1 MQAPAWDHVLYAP
14 CREVPAL
21 APCFVPVTQPP
32 LPLPGILFPTR
43 QHLSVGGRPRQLPA
57 LAARPVAIS
66 LEVSMRSSPLSPP
79 SPHPSIRRVGR
90 PPRGLL
96 PTLPLAPPLLVA
108 LSPVAAERQPA
119 VPRRS
124 SPRRRRRTEKAGT
137 TAAVAVRAVVAAH
150 EEMSEPSPAG
160 AGVSGATVAFVEGAQ
175 AESPASPPA
184 ASAAMPVAVREVA
197 AHLSTAPTR
206 RRRRSRRRRPNGYW
220 SDLAVLQAA
229 LAEVSCHPGSDAD
242 SRIAL
247 AHSDATVRTGGD
259 SSLASP
265 PPPQPQAVMPTRAQ
279 LSAAGRVD
287 LLSALAAHGGA
298 RRVAGRLGWAMA
310 TAPAGTWRGADS
322 DEALQRCLEAFL
334 DASSPPSARTST
346 AAAVSDEG
354 NSLSPSAMSSD
365 LTPSQRVMPTRRQL
379 LAAGRSD
386 LVSAIACRGG
396 FTAVARRLCWAS
408 VQPRR
413 HWASWPVF
421 RKAVIA
427 AGAAAP
433 DGQWWERGDLAAASR
448 LHGGPAVVAAR
459 LNSEGGGWTP
469 PGVATAADADAA
481 PSERPP
487 LIGAS
492 GAGSAAAGT
501 PSRSRRPR
509 RPAGYWRDWKTME
522 GAVRSFAE
530 AHTGGRMPTQREL
543 RAAQRTD
550 LLGALRVHGGL
561 GHVTSRLSLPVAR
574 RNRRRRNHWAEP
586 STLHAELRAYMADVG
601 AYPRLMPRR
610 EDLARHSRG
619 DLIYAVERHGG
630 FPAVAASMHLQW
642 HGPASY
648 WRSFTNLRSRL
659 MAHIKATR
667 KRQVAS
673 GGAPPTGAATAVAA
687 DGTTTTTA
695 AVMPNFQQ
703 LHAVGRWDL
712 IYGVAL
718 HGGVPEV
725 ARRMGLAVVFP
736 PGFASGAGASDPGA
750 IEAELRRFIGIQPR
764 ELHRDMPSSCALVR
778 AGRADLAAAVRDTGG
793 WVYYAQRL
801 GLRFVFDRRP
811 KGFWASSANVLREL
825 ANYVQAREDGER
837 GGAVEV
843 IREPDTAAA
852 TEVDTSATTV
862 AGPQAALPSREAS
875 TVALPLG
882 RASRHRHVRL
892 TAMPCVERLKRDGR
906 GDIAF
911 AIQRYHGGEAAFAA
925 STGLVVRSDEA
936 PSPPPPSELLRSWPA
951 FAAALREWMAAHGSL
966 PGVMPSRDEL
976 VRTGRHDLRFAVYTH
991 GGREVVAKRI
1001 GLVLPGCRGWV
1012 GVWLA
1017 RQTGLLVTDL
1027 AAGRRMGGLKCTTA
1041 VGSRRR
1047 AALLERVAGRRAA
1060 NGGASRPRGRRV
1072 GGGAKRR
1079 PRPPPTRA
1087 EGWEGVRP
1095 LLAPCAPP
1103 RGW

>member
-1 MQAPAWDHVLYAP
+1 MK
-14 CREVPAL
+14 
-21 APCFVPVTQPP
+21 
-32 LPLPGILFPTR
+32 
-43 QHLSVGGRPRQLPA
+43 
-57 LAARPVAIS
+57 AAS
-66 LEVSMRSSPLSPP
+66 
-79 SPHPSIRRVGR
+79 
-90 PPRGLL
+90 
-96 PTLPLAPPLLVA
+96 
-108 LSPVAAERQPA
+108 
-119 VPRRS
+119 
-124 SPRRRRRTEKAGT
+124 
-137 TAAVAVRAVVAAH
+137 TAAVAARAVVAAR
-150 EEMSEPSPAG
+150 EEMNEPPPAG
-160 AGVSGATVAFVEGAQ
+160 AVVSVAPVAVVEGAHV
-175 AESPASPPA
+175 ESPERSPTATAAVSVTAPSST
-184 ASAAMPVAVREVA
+184 ASA
-197 AHLSTAPTR
+197 R
-206 RRRRSRRRRPNGYW
+206 RRRRGRRRRPNGYW

-229 LAEVSCHPGSDAD
+229 LAEVSSYPGSDAD
-242 SRIAL
+242 GDGTL
-247 AHSDATVRTGGD
+247 ADSNATSGTWGD
-259 SSLASP
+259 SSHASP
-265 PPPQPQAVMPTRAQ
+265 PPTPPQAVMPTRAQ
-279 LSAAGRVD
+279 LAAAGRLD
-287 LLSALAAHGGA
+287 LLSALATHGGA

-310 TAPAGTWRGADS
+310 TAPPGTWRRADS
-322 DEALQRCLEAFL
+322 DVALRECLEAFL
-334 DASSPPSARTST
+334 DASSSSSASTST
-346 AAAVSDEG
+346 TAAVSKED
-354 NSLSPSAMSSD
+354 NPLSPFAPPSD
-365 LTPSQRVMPTRRQL
+365 LSPAQRIMPTRRQL

-396 FTAVARRLCWAS
+396 FTAVARRLGWSS

-421 RKAVIA
+421 REAVVA
-427 AGAAAP
+427 AGAAEP
-433 DGQWWERGDLAAASR
+433 DGLWWVRGDLAAASR

-469 PGVATAADADAA
+469 PGVATAADAAAA
-481 PSERPP
+481 PRERPV
-487 LIGAS
+487 LTVAS
-492 GAGSAAAGT
+492 GAGSAAAGA
-501 PSRSRRPR
+501 SSSARRPR

-522 GAVRSFAE
+522 GAVRSFAK
-530 AHTGGRMPTQREL
+530 AHTAGRMPTQREL
-543 RAAQRTD
+543 RAAHRTD
-550 LLGALRVHGGL
+550 LLGALRAHGGL
-561 GHVTSRLSLPVAR
+561 GHVTSRLALPVAR
-574 RNRRRRNHWAEP
+574 RNQRRRNHWAEP

-673 GGAPPTGAATAVAA
+673 GGAPPLGAAAAVAA
-687 DGTTTTTA
+687 DGTTTTAA

-712 IYGVAL
+712 VYGVAL
-718 HGGVPEV
+718 HGGVPVV
-725 ARRMGLAVVFP
+725 ARRMGLAVVYP
-736 PGFASGAGASDPGA
+736 PGFSSGAGASDPGA

-843 IREPDTAAA
+843 TREPNAADA
-852 TEVDTSATTV
+852 ADAVAVAGSATTA
-862 AGPQAALPSREAS
+862 AGPDVALPSRETPTA
-875 TVALPLG
+875 ALPPG
-882 RASRHRHVRL
+882 RAPRHRHIRL

-925 STGLVVRSDEA
+925 AARLTIRDDAA

-991 GGREVVAKRI
+991 GGREVVAKRL

-1017 RQTGLLVTDL
+1017 RQTGLMVSDL
-1027 AAGRRMGGLKCTTA
+1027 AAGRRVGGLECTTA

-1060 NGGASRPRGRRV
+1060 NGAWARPRGRRV
-1072 GGGAKRR
+1072 GGGGKAATAPAAR
-1079 PRPPPTRA
+1079 PRR
-1087 EGWEGVRP
+1087 GVGGGTPAAGAVRNT
-1095 LLAPCAPP
+1095 
-1103 RGW
+1103 

>member
-1 MQAPAWDHVLYAP
+1 MQAPAWDHVLYSP

-21 APCFVPVTQPP
+21 TPCFVPVTQPP
-32 LPLPGILFPTR
+32 LPLPGTLFPAR

-66 LEVSMRSSPLSPP
+66 LEVSMRSSSLSPP
-79 SPHPSIRRVGR
+79 SPHLSVRRVGR
-90 PPRGLL
+90 PPRGPL

-124 SPRRRRRTEKAGT
+124 SPRRRRRTEKAGP
-137 TAAVAVRAVVAAH
+137 TAAVAVRAVVAAN

-242 SRIAL
+242 SRVAL

-334 DASSPPSARTST
+334 DAFSPPSARTST

-354 NSLSPSAMSSD
+354 NSLSPFSLSSD
-365 LTPSQRVMPTRRQL
+365 VTPSQRVMPTRRQL

-396 FTAVARRLCWAS
+396 FTAVARRLGWAS

-421 RKAVIA
+421 RNAVIA

-459 LNSEGGGWTP
+459 LSSEGGGWTP

-487 LIGAS
+487 LIGMS

-550 LLGALRVHGGL
+550 LLGALRAHGGL
-561 GHVTSRLSLPVAR
+561 GHVTSRLALPVAR

-843 IREPDTAAA
+843 IREPDAADA
-852 TEVDTSATTV
+852 TEVDRSATTV

-875 TVALPLG
+875 TVVLPLG

-892 TAMPCVERLKRDGR
+892 TAIPCVERLKRDGR

-991 GGREVVAKRI
+991 GGREIVAKRI

-1027 AAGRRMGGLKCTTA
+1027 AAGRRMGGLECTTA

-1072 GGGAKRR
+1072 GGGGKVAAASAAHRR
-1079 PRPPPTRA
+1079 RGVGRGTPTA
-1087 EGWEGVRP
+1087 GAVRT
-1095 LLAPCAPP
+1095 A
-1103 RGW
+1103 

>member
-1 MQAPAWDHVLYAP
+1 MKAS
-14 CREVPAL
+14 
-21 APCFVPVTQPP
+21 FPP
-32 LPLPGILFPTR
+32 PPGLRR
-43 QHLSVGGRPRQLPA
+43 QRFLTPRKAPA
-57 LAARPVAIS
+57 LAARPVAVS
-66 LEVSMRSSPLSPP
+66 RGMSMRSSPLSPLSQYP
-79 SPHPSIRRVGR
+79 SVRRVGR
-90 PPRGLL
+90 PSHG
-96 PTLPLAPPLLVA
+96 TLPSLPLSPPLLVGLTPA
-108 LSPVAAERQPA
+108 AAERPPA
-119 VPRRS
+119 VPCRFPQKRQKRS
-124 SPRRRRRTEKAGT
+124 VKAVTTAVVAPPTTLVANEELNGGSSVGTVLAVAPVTVVEGVQTELPPRPPAAIAAVPLSAPGAATPSPIPPAPRRRRK
-137 TAAVAVRAVVAAH
+137 
-150 EEMSEPSPAG
+150 
-160 AGVSGATVAFVEGAQ
+160 
-175 AESPASPPA
+175 
-184 ASAAMPVAVREVA
+184 
-197 AHLSTAPTR
+197 
-206 RRRRSRRRRPNGYW
+206 RRRRPNGYW
-220 SDLAVLQAA
+220 SDLAVLREA
-229 LAEVSCHPGSDAD
+229 LAEVSSH
-242 SRIAL
+242 SRNAVNGDVTL
-247 AHSDATVRTGGD
+247 AKGHASVRTGGD
-259 SSLASP
+259 SSRAVPLP
-265 PPPQPQAVMPTRAQ
+265 PSSQMVMPTRAQ
-279 LSAAGRVD
+279 LAAAGRMD

-298 RRVAGRLGWAMA
+298 RLVADRLGWAMA

-322 DEALQRCLEAFL
+322 DEVLRECLEAFL
-334 DASSPPSARTST
+334 DASSSSLAGTST
-346 AAAVSDEG
+346 AAAASDDADLP
-354 NSLSPSAMSSD
+354 LSSVPSCG
-365 LTPSQRVMPTRRQL
+365 PSPTQRTMPTRRQL

-386 LVSAIACRGG
+386 LVSAIAYRGG
-396 FTAVARRLCWAS
+396 FTAVAHRLGWVS

-421 RKAVIA
+421 REAVIA

-433 DGQWWERGDLAAASR
+433 DGHWWVRGDLAAASR

-459 LNSEGGGWTP
+459 LYSERGGLAL
-469 PGVATAADADAA
+469 PGVAMAADAAAA
-481 PSERPP
+481 PGRGPGLVLAGEACSAAT
-487 LIGAS
+487 GAS
-492 GAGSAAAGT
+492 SSA
-501 PSRSRRPR
+501 RRPR
-509 RPAGYWRDWKTME
+509 RPAGFWRDWKTME

-530 AHTGGRMPTQREL
+530 THMDGRMPTQREL
-543 RAAQRTD
+543 RSAQRTD
-550 LLGALRVHGGL
+550 LLGALRIHGGL
-561 GHVTSRLSLPVAR
+561 GHVTSRLALPVAR

-673 GGAPPTGAATAVAA
+673 GMAVLPGAAAAVAA
-687 DGTTTTTA
+687 DGATTGVV
-695 AVMPNFQQ
+695 AVMPNFQE

-718 HGGVPEV
+718 HGGVPVV
-725 ARRMGLAVVFP
+725 ARRMGLAVVYP
-736 PGFASGAGASDPGA
+736 PGFSSGAGASDPGA
-750 IEAELRRFIGIQPR
+750 IEAELRRFIGTQPR

-825 ANYVQAREDGER
+825 ANYVQAREDGEP

-843 IREPDTAAA
+843 TRKPLSAPGTAEVGGSAVTA
-852 TEVDTSATTV
+852 VGTE
-862 AGPQAALPSREAS
+862 AALPTRAIP
-875 TVALPLG
+875 TAALLPG
-882 RASRHRHVRL
+882 RARRYRHIRL

-925 STGLVVRSDEA
+925 AARLTVRSDAA

-966 PGVMPSRDEL
+966 PSVMPSRDEL

-991 GGREVVAKRI
+991 GGREVVAQRL

-1017 RQTGLLVTDL
+1017 RQAGMMVTDL
-1027 AAGRRMGGLKCTTA
+1027 TA
-1041 VGSRRR
+1041 
-1047 AALLERVAGRRAA
+1047 
-1060 NGGASRPRGRRV
+1060 GRRV
-1072 GGGAKRR
+1072 GGVDTCK
-1079 PRPPPTRA
+1079 TD
-1087 EGWEGVRP
+1087 GVPAAALRVW
-1095 LLAPCAPP
+1095 LFILT
-1103 RGW
+1103 